1 MFIDLLKRYIV
12 YNNRYNNN
20 RGWYAYRW
28 ALIALLIFPLIAII
42 YLIIRRRRIRN
53 AASIIHP
60 QTNQIYYQPP
70 PPQMKQQNGFY
81 PPPPS
86 YPQADSFNANFGPSG
101 NTYNNGPSDEYY
113 PPAGAP
119 AGSST
124 DPSSSYAFAPPSGP
138 PPSHSKS

>member
-12 YNNRYNNN
+12 YTNRYNNN
-20 RGWYAYRW
+20 SGWYAYRW
-28 ALIALLIFPLIAII
+28 ALLALLIFPLIAII
-42 YLIIRRRRIRN
+42 FLVIRRRRIRKAN
-53 AASIIHP
+53 IHP
-60 QTNQIYYQPP
+60 QTNQNYYQPP

-86 YPQADSFNANFGPSG
+86 YPQTNTFNGNYGPTG
-101 NTYNNGPSDEYY
+101 NTFNNGPSDEYY

-124 DPSSSYAFAPPSGP
+124 DPSSSFAYAPPSGP